1 MRFIAQLYGLRHEER
16 TSTERTAMTAIIHY
30 PLARRAILGAA
41 ATAGALVLLP
51 GCTSTGGPLSMEEA
65 VRRLLMLSAENAF
78 ARLTLPGGYW
88 DQQIARAGLG
98 TMLGARGDVLTRIL
112 TSQLVKSRLDEEFAR
127 FAVEASFRAAPVVTD
142 AVRVIGI
149 RNAVDLVRGGPSAAS
164 TFLRGEVGDRLVDAV
179 VPGLGESLRLARDPL
194 LFEAVRALTGVDTRA
209 TAARFAREIDN
220 AIWGEI
226 AREEAAIR
234 ANPRS
239 TRDPLLI
246 GVFGAGAGLL

>member
-1 MRFIAQLYGLRHEER
+1 
-16 TSTERTAMTAIIHY
+16 MTGI
-30 PLARRAILGAA
+30 LDDTLNRRKVL
-41 ATAGALVLLP
+41 AGAGGAGLLLLLP
-51 GCTSTGGPLSMEEA
+51 GCASTTGPLSMEEA

-78 ARLTLPGGYW
+78 ARLTVPGGYW
-88 DQQIARAGLG
+88 DQQIAQLGLG

-112 TSQLVKSRLDEEFAR
+112 TSPLVKSRLDEEFAY
-127 FAVEASFRAAPVVTD
+127 FAVEASFRAAPIVTD

-149 RNAVDLVRGGPSAAS
+149 RNAIDLVRGGPSAGTA
-164 TFLRGEVGDRLVDAV
+164 FLRNEVGDRLLDVV

-194 LFEAVRALTGVDTRA
+194 LSEAVRALTGVDTRA
-209 TAARFAREIDN
+209 AATRFGREIDN

-234 ANPRS
+234 ANPRA

-246 GVFGAGAGLL
+246 GVFGAGAWS